1 MSKLLCMN
9 FLTTHHSPNFDDRK
23 LPISLLILHYT
34 GMQSGAAALTRLCE
48 AEAKVSAHY
57 LVEEDGRVFH
67 LVPEEKRA
75 WHAGVS
81 YWRGITDVN
90 SASIG
95 IEIVNKGH
103 EFGYQP
109 FPKMQMQAV
118 RDLCRGILSRHTI
131 PARNIIGHSDI
142 APERKQDPGELFDWQ
157 WLASEGIG
165 LWPKSLEFSV
175 QSSEK
180 LNDWGYNPDATPQA
194 VITAFQRH
202 YRPQLMNGQWDEQCG
217 RILAALLEM
226 V

>member
-1 MSKLLCMN
+1 MDL
-9 FLTTHHSPNFDDRK
+9 LTTHHSPNWDERK

-34 GMQSGAAALTRLCE
+34 GMQTGTAALARLCE

-57 LVEEDGRVFH
+57 LVEEDGRVFQ

-95 IEIVNKGH
+95 IEIVNQGH
-103 EFGYQP
+103 EFGYHP
-109 FPKMQMQAV
+109 FPRIQMEAV
-118 RDLCRGILSRHTI
+118 RDLCQEIMDRHQI
-131 PARNIIGHSDI
+131 PPRNIIGHSDI
-142 APERKQDPGELFDWQ
+142 APERKQDPGELFDWK
-157 WLASEGIG
+157 WLADEGVG
-165 LWPKSLEFSV
+165 LFP
-175 QSSEK
+175 QSTRHKAQSTHLYK
-180 LNDWGYNPDATPQA
+180 WGYNPNANPEA
-194 VITAFQRH
+194 VIAAFQRH
-202 YRPQLMNGQWDEQCG
+202 YRPTFINGQWDEECG